1 MSAKNSVQK
10 QEILLII
17 DSYHLKYETQTD
29 DSIDTCEDETEIFE
43 GRRGFSRTEMKK
55 SWRIEISHNFLDV
68 ELLTLQFE

>member
-55 SWRIEISHNFLDV
+55 S
-68 ELLTLQFE
+68 

>member
-1 MSAKNSVQK
+1 MSKPFKSESNHRGIKRERSVSAKNSVQK

-55 SWRIEISHNFLDV
+55 S
-68 ELLTLQFE
+68 